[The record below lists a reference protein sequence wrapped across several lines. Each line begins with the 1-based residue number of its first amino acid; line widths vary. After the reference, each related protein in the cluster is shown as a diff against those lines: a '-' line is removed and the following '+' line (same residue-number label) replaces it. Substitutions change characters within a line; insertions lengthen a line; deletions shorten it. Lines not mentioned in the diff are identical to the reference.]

1 MGFIFLGEMVLI
13 IFIFVFYYVFELCDK
28 FGIFLEKSLSEV
40 IVKYGVEDDDDM
52 VNLIDNI

>member
-1 MGFIFLGEMVLI
+1 MGFIFFGEMVLI

>member
-1 MGFIFLGEMVLI
+1 MLI